1 MPALNLMQVFYLLL
15 HIKKGRT
22 IYMALR
28 RIRTLGDDILRKKCR
43 LIEKIDDRILT
54 LLNDM
59 SDTLHDTENGAAIAA
74 PQVGILKRAV
84 VIDMGKGTIYLVNPE
99 IVESEGSQE
108 VIEGCLSIPGKW
120 GKLIRPAKV
129 KVKALNEK
137 GEEII
142 LTGEGDLAKCLCHE
156 IDHLDG
162 VLFIDKVTEFVE

>member
-1 MPALNLMQVFYLLL
+1 
-15 HIKKGRT
+15 
-22 IYMALR
+22 MALR

-43 LIEKIDDRILT
+43 LIEKIDKRILT
-54 LLNDM
+54 LLKDM

-74 PQVGILKRAV
+74 PQVGVLKRAV
-84 VIDMGKGTIYLVNPE
+84 VIDMGKGTLYLVNPE
-99 IVESEGSQE
+99 IIESEGSQE